1 MSEEKRQRPLPL
13 DADEKTVSAPVAEK
27 AAPPPIRGRA
37 MTRRQVV
44 HEAAENVSEHIRRQP
59 HVQRLFSFMPSLMTR
74 VSPFHFRSR
83 TSTRDWPLVR
93 LDSGDRDAWGRMGVV
108 GELLVIFD
116 ETILL
121 TLLSLMT
128 VLESDVFQTNCDEIC
143 ALSMVPATAAGRRDV
158 WNSIQRLA
166 GTRIDLDL
174 VKGKGKARQTVKAM
188 TGSILSYG
196 DMDRNSGAIRVVIN
210 PYFLEMYAESFV
222 TNIDLR
228 FRASLKSDLSK
239 AVYRFFQGQLEID
252 VAVEAGRLA
261 RAVNLPEADERAAL
275 RKIRNA
281 LKELAQREYLKAV
294 DISRDGRI
302 SVKKSKEMAVNVDRQ
317 ILGETR
323 FHIHRLGGPG
333 RDLAK

>member
-1 MSEEKRQRPLPL
+1 MTEDKRQRPLPL
-13 DADEKTVSAPVAEK
+13 EADDQAAPTATTGK
-27 AAPPPIRGRA
+27 APPPPIPGQPL
-37 MTRRQVV
+37 TRRQVV
-44 HEAAENVSEHIRRQP
+44 HEAAEKVAEHIRRQP

-83 TSTRDWPLVR
+83 TRPRDWPLVR

-128 VLESDVFQTNCDEIC
+128 VLESDVFQTRCDEIC

-158 WNSIQRLA
+158 WSSIQRLA

-174 VKGKGKARQTVKAM
+174 VKGKGKAKSTVKAM

-196 DMDRNSGAIRVVIN
+196 DMDRNSGTIRVVIN

-239 AVYRFFQGQLEID
+239 ALYRFFQGQLEID
-252 VAVEAGRLA
+252 VAIEAGRLA
-261 RAVNLPEADERAAL
+261 RAVNLPEADGNGTL
-275 RKIRNA
+275 RKIRAA
-281 LKELAQREYLKAV
+281 LKELARREYLKAFEV
-294 DISRDGRI
+294 SGDGRI
-302 SVKKSKEMAVNVDRQ
+302 SVRKSREMAVNVDRQ

-333 RDLAK
+333 KDLAR